1 MIYKTSQN
9 QYKNIIFTKLTP
21 EEKYNLW
28 KEKINQV
35 AAQSLSHEQ
44 RSLVLEVSKILSVD
58 IFIAGHTKNQEII
71 NKLAE
76 DFTNRALEHFPNGQ
90 LRRYFGNLES
100 LRPSPFEDF
109 SNNKMIHP
117 RVQDILDKSKDELA
131 KRRIEC
137 NCRWGWWCDS
147 RCTDNGNCSGNGG
160 KYAGLCGFMLL
171 QECVSVC
178 KS

>member
-76 DFTNRALEHFPNGQ
+76 DFTNRALEHFPNG
-90 LRRYFGNLES
+90 
-100 LRPSPFEDF
+100 
-109 SNNKMIHP
+109 
-117 RVQDILDKSKDELA
+117 
-131 KRRIEC
+131 
-137 NCRWGWWCDS
+137 
-147 RCTDNGNCSGNGG
+147 
-160 KYAGLCGFMLL
+160 
-171 QECVSVC
+171 
-178 KS
+178 